1 MAGVDT
7 IKNEIL
13 QEAEETAK
21 GIIADAEAAKTGRI
35 ETAKAELADATA
47 KNEVKAKADA
57 AAHISRAEA
66 KAESESR
73 RAVLSARSEVIND
86 VIEKA
91 YEKLKG
97 RDSASYFAMLIDMVG
112 AAAHGEEGTIVL
124 SPADMQR
131 LPSDFESNVKAA
143 AAKKGGSLK
152 LDPNGDPA
160 IDSGFVLKYSG
171 LDENCSLKAI
181 FDSRD
186 IELNQLE
193 EDVLDNA
200 SYFGRIFARSG
211 GLSDAVAQAL
221 KEHEKDFYFVLCR
234 YLQKFIDARI
244 KALGVLLPNK
254 VVQIHAHNVETQLV
268 RPAKLLVDLLRIE
281 SFRTPHFDLIDC
293 VAVDIVTTSKKR
305 LLGIP
310 LIRLFRRP
318 TLRRLRRV
326 RTENKK
332 CKRYNRRDFLQQCFY
347 IHRTILSCH

>member
-97 RDSASYFAMLIDMVG
+97 RDSASYFAMLYGMVG

-131 LPSDFESNVKAA
+131 LPSDFENNVNKAA
-143 AAKKGGSLK
+143 AAKGGSLK
-152 LDPNGDPA
+152 LDPAGDLS
-160 IDSGFVLKYSG
+160 IDSGFVLKYAG
-171 LDENCSLKAI
+171 IDENCSLSAI
-181 FDSRD
+181 FESRKTD
-186 IELNQLE
+186 
-193 EDVLDNA
+193 
-200 SYFGRIFARSG
+200 
-211 GLSDAVAQAL
+211 LSDIVYRKL
-221 KEHEKDFYFVLCR
+221 WPKE
-234 YLQKFIDARI
+234 
-244 KALGVLLPNK
+244 
-254 VVQIHAHNVETQLV
+254 
-268 RPAKLLVDLLRIE
+268 
-281 SFRTPHFDLIDC
+281 
-293 VAVDIVTTSKKR
+293 
-305 LLGIP
+305 
-310 LIRLFRRP
+310 
-318 TLRRLRRV
+318 
-326 RTENKK
+326 
-332 CKRYNRRDFLQQCFY
+332 
-347 IHRTILSCH
+347 